1 MKTIIAVALLVTA
14 SSAVAGPKEVVPE
27 PTTHVDWSKVR
38 EQAEAFL
45 VRDLVDPESA
55 RIKWTKG
62 FFWTSWKQGNLG
74 FANKRSWG
82 WLACGTLNAKNRL
95 GGYAGAEKVVM
106 SVMPDGT
113 IKAGMAYSI
122 DSECTWDSDRFGPV
136 VEELAAR

>member
-27 PTTHVDWSKVR
+27 PATHADWSQVR
-38 EQAEAFL
+38 EQGEAFL

-62 FFWTSWKQGNLG
+62 FFWTSWKQGNMG
-74 FANKRSWG
+74 FGNKRRWG
-82 WLACGTLNAKNRL
+82 WLACGTLNARNRL
-95 GGYAGAEKVVM
+95 GGYAGPEKVVM

-113 IKAGMAYSI
+113 MEAGMAYSI
-122 DSECTWDSDRFGPV
+122 DGPCSYDDDRFGEV
-136 VEELAAR
+136 VAELKPR